1 MEGQSFRLF
10 KWTKDF
16 KLHRESP
23 LAPQWI
29 FLPELL
35 IHLYRKDCL
44 QIFASHFGR
53 YLGTDNATLN
63 HTRVTCARICVEV
76 DLTMEL
82 MQGFPIVLSPTK
94 CIWQEAKYEKPSY
107 YCTK

>member
-16 KLHRESP
+16 KLHHELP

-29 FLPELL
+29 FLPELM

-44 QIFASHFGR
+44 QIFATHFGR
-53 YLGTDNATLN
+53 YLEIDNATLN

-76 DLTMEL
+76 DL
-82 MQGFPIVLSPTK
+82 P
-94 CIWQEAKYEKPSY
+94 
-107 YCTK
+107 